1 MLVISEWL
9 LKDPSKIRHQVFIL
23 KSFQKIKRFEGWETM
38 DIFPYHVFKKIK
50 TSKFELN
57 YTQ

>member
-9 LKDPSKIRHQVFIL
+9 LKDPSKNRHQVFIL
-23 KSFQKIKRFEGWETM
+23 KRFEGWETM

>member
-9 LKDPSKIRHQVFIL
+9 LKDPSKNRHQVFIL

-50 TSKFELN
+50 HQSLN
-57 YTQ
+57 